1 MRLPRRIVVKLGTST
16 LTAGGARLSQPR
28 ILDLVR
34 QVSLLHDDGCEVIMV
49 SSGAVAAGREV
60 LNNPELSAQIPRKQM
75 LSAVGQPRLMAYYE
89 QYFDIYGKHTAQVLL
104 TRADLADRRRYLNAR
119 ETLLAL
125 LASRVIPVINEN
137 DTVATDEIRFG
148 DNDNLSAYTAGLVE
162 ADLLVLLTDQDGLYT
177 ADPRTDAQA
186 RLIEEVPPVD
196 YGPELLKSAGV
207 SLGELGTGGMQTKLQ
222 AADIARRSG
231 TNVRI
236 ANGDQEDI
244 LPRMVR
250 GEGCGTFFP
259 SMVSHVEARKRYL
272 MTGSRSRGAV
282 KLDEGAGKALLHGGS
297 LLPVGVSEVVGS
309 FERGDTIRLLDQQ
322 GRLLGY
328 GMAAY
333 SGEEARRIVGHR
345 SADVVEILG
354 AGSGEEL
361 VHRNNLVLM
370 RRGDE

>member
-1 MRLPRRIVVKLGTST
+1 MKLPRRIVVKLGTST
-16 LTAGGARLSQPR
+16 LTAGGTRLSQPR

-89 QYFDIYGKHTAQVLL
+89 HYFDIYGKHTAQVLL

-186 RLIEEVPPVD
+186 RLIDEVPPVD

-207 SLGELGTGGMQTKLQ
+207 SLGELGTGGMQTSF
-222 AADIARRSG
+222 RRL
-231 TNVRI
+231 
-236 ANGDQEDI
+236 I
-244 LPRMVR
+244 LR
-250 GEGCGTFFP
+250 
-259 SMVSHVEARKRYL
+259 
-272 MTGSRSRGAV
+272 
-282 KLDEGAGKALLHGGS
+282 
-297 LLPVGVSEVVGS
+297 
-309 FERGDTIRLLDQQ
+309 
-322 GRLLGY
+322 
-328 GMAAY
+328 
-333 SGEEARRIVGHR
+333 EEA
-345 SADVVEILG
+345 AQMC
-354 AGSGEEL
+354 A
-361 VHRNNLVLM
+361 
-370 RRGDE
+370 